1 MTRPKKGSKPSK
13 KVQPAID
20 LATRYRSLP
29 KEQQESIV
37 HFFNLHNA
45 ATFIFNAMSPDA
57 QDYSRICIELS
68 AEANDIENQNV

>member
-1 MTRPKKGSKPSK
+1 MTRQKKGSKKTKIQPSL
-13 KVQPAID
+13 D

-45 ATFIFNAMSPDA
+45 ATFIFNSMSPDA

-68 AEANDIENQNV
+68 SEADDIENQNV